1 MIQTDVSKSGWEAFA
16 TVCQPREMVRDGR
29 EFEHNILDLIAT
41 KCSFLT
47 FTKGPSNI
55 AINLKK
61 DSKTSLSYHLKM
73 EGTHNKEL
81 LYISKTI

>member
-1 MIQTDVSKSGWEAFA
+1 MYQNQGGKLLQRCVNRGKWS
-16 TVCQPREMVRDGR
+16 EM
-29 EFEHNILDLIAT
+29 EESLNINILDLIAT

-61 DSKTSLSYHLKM
+61 DSKTSLSYHLKI